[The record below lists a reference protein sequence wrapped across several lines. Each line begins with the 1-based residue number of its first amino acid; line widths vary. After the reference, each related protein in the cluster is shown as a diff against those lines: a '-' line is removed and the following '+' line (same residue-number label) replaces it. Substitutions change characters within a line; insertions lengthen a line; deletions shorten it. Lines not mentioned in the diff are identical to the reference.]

1 MEKLRSKLVCF
12 TKPLKLSDN
21 NKDTLAYYATE
32 LIMTVMVFI
41 IRDPVQLNVTD
52 P

>member
-1 MEKLRSKLVCF
+1 MF

-32 LIMTVMVFI
+32 LITTVTVFI
-41 IRDPVQLNVTD
+41 VRDPVPLKITG

>member
-1 MEKLRSKLVCF
+1 MKKLRSKLVCF

-21 NKDTLAYYATE
+21 DKDILAYYATE
-32 LIMTVMVFI
+32 LTTTVMVFI
-41 IRDPVQLNVTD
+41 VRDPVPLKITG